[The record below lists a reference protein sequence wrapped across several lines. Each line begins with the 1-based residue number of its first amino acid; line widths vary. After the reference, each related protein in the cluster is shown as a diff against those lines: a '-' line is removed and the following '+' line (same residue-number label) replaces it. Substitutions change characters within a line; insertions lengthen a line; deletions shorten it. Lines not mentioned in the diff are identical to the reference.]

1 MSHILDPAS
10 PAAAHIEWLWWVL
23 FWVCL
28 VVLVLV
34 LAGWAYAVFR
44 RRPASDAPEPEGN
57 AVRWILVVG
66 VGIPAII
73 LVGLTAATILTGARI
88 SMAADDPDALV
99 VEVIGHQFWWEV
111 HYPDT
116 GVTTANEI
124 HIPAG
129 RATRFRLM
137 SNDVIHSFWV
147 PRLHGKL
154 DLTPGRVGELV
165 LRPEE
170 PGRYRG
176 FCAEF
181 CGTQHALMGL
191 VIVAQP
197 PDEFEA
203 WLEAQ
208 ARPAASPV
216 DAARTRGRDVFV
228 RADCQH
234 CHMLRGGGTSDESQG
249 VGPDLTHLS
258 SRATL
263 GALTVANTPDN
274 LARWI
279 VNPHEFKPGVLMPA
293 TRLSTEELRDLVL
306 YLEGLP

>member
-34 LAGWAYAVFR
+34 LAGWAYAFLR
-44 RRPASDAPEPEGN
+44 RRPSADAPEPEGN
-57 AVRWILVVG
+57 AVRWILVAGAG
-66 VGIPAII
+66 VPAMV
-73 LVGLTAATILTGARI
+73 LVGLTIATILTGSRI

-111 HYPDT
+111 HYPAA

-129 RATRFRLM
+129 RATRFRLI

-154 DLTPGRVGELV
+154 DLTPGRVGDLV

-203 WLEAQ
+203 WLEHQ
-208 ARPAASPV
+208 ARPADSPV
-216 DAARTRGRDVFV
+216 DAARARGRDVFV
-228 RADCQH
+228 RSDCQH
-234 CHMLRGGGTSDESQG
+234 CHVLRGGGTTGAQG
-249 VGPDLTHLS
+249 VGVRRRRPLAARRHRQTACPSGVSGADS
-258 SRATL
+258 EGVGAPVDAGFPSL
-263 GALTVANTPDN
+263 GGA
-274 LARWI
+274 W
-279 VNPHEFKPGVLMPA
+279 
-293 TRLSTEELRDLVL
+293 LRV
-306 YLEGLP
+306 